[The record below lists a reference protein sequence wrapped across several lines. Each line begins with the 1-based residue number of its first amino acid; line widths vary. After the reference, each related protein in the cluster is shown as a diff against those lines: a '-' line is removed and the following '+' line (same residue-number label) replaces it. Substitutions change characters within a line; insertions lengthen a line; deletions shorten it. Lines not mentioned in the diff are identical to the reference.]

1 MWVAPNHP
9 FVFINLTILV
19 PKPMVTWGS
28 PILRNT
34 RMGVIIEFE
43 RGNEPGNERGNDC
56 KHDQQIRS
64 DGMGICFR
72 WEVIDGID
80 GINMDSPPIYGF
92 KRIPGPSH
100 DDRQGMVG

>member
-1 MWVAPNHP
+1 MRVAPNHP

-19 PKPMVTWGS
+19 PQPMVTWGS

-34 RMGVIIEFE
+34 RMGLIIELE
-43 RGNEPGNERGNDC
+43 RGNERGNDC

-80 GINMDSPPIYGF
+80 GINKIDGIYMD
-92 KRIPGPSH
+92 
-100 DDRQGMVG
+100 